1 MNSCKDLLKKNMIDH
16 VNKYSENPINFN
28 FINAEGALNTYKYA
42 LQSIEELLSENKL
55 VVGCKDT
62 AEGSAIENILI
73 DNGFDGDTKIFYWN
87 THYIIDLK
95 TKKFNYATLIED
107 DRLEIISLRTL
118 KSILTSM

>member
-1 MNSCKDLLKKNMIDH
+1 MNRYKDLLKKNMIDY
-16 VNKYSENPINFN
+16 VNKYSENPTNSN

-42 LQSIEELLSENKL
+42 LQRIEELLSENKL
-55 VVGCKDT
+55 VVGCKGT
-62 AEGSAIENILI
+62 AESSAIENILI

-95 TKKFNYATLIED
+95 TKKFNCATLIED